1 MEMGMSSS
9 DDLGKAAKKGAETLL
24 LSADTNSDGEVQ
36 PEEAMALLSREQSA
50 RAKQDATE
58 VKAFFTDADKDSSA
72 GLNKEE
78 LAGAMEKWYGGG
90 YHYAAGGYHM
100 GYGGMGGGYRYGGG
114 GYRYG
119 GGGYHYGGMGYL
131 MEMGMSSSDDLG
143 KAAKK

>member
-78 LAGAMEKWYGGG
+78 LAGAMEKWYGGEG
-90 YHYAAGGYHM
+90 LLHGCGQGLQRGPEQGGACRGH
-100 GYGGMGGGYRYGGG
+100 GEVVRWGLPLRRRRLSYGLWRHGRWLSL
-114 GYRYG
+114 RWRR
-119 GGGYHYGGMGYL
+119 
-131 MEMGMSSSDDLG
+131 
-143 KAAKK
+143 